1 MRQETLFSVFDDC
14 ERIRARSSDPHTSHE
29 AAQEMLASGKLN
41 AQCQEV
47 LLALRDR
54 DGSTSAEIGQQLSQ
68 SHGRYVAG
76 RRLPD
81 LERKGLV
88 RRGDARRCRATGRQ
102 AITWWVTD

>member
-54 DGSTSAEIGQQLSQ
+54 DGSTSAEIRLGQRRGLVNARRVRPA
-68 SHGRYVAG
+68 HPW
-76 RRLPD
+76 RRLSLSRPAKIK
-81 LERKGLV
+81 RK
-88 RRGDARRCRATGRQ
+88 
-102 AITWWVTD
+102 